1 MYCFVQEVPAPI
13 EMYDRLHSEINAR
26 TAGRDLGLLLHV
38 ARESA
43 GGFSIIEIW
52 SSKEACDRAI
62 EEYLAPAMTEL
73 FGDQLQSGPPPMT
86 EFEPRGLLIPSAGV
100 LI

>member
-1 MYCFVQEVPAPI
+1 
-13 EMYDRLHSEINAR
+13 MYDQLHADINAR
-26 TAGRDLGLLLHV
+26 TAGLDLGLLLHV
-38 ARESA
+38 ARESP
-43 GGFSIIEIW
+43 GGFSIIEVW

-62 EEYLAPAMTEL
+62 EEFLAPAMTNL
-73 FGDQLQSGPPPMT
+73 FGDRMPSGPPPMI